1 MPKFDHFNFLAP
13 LYDLI
18 FVPPSRKQLPSAMQL
33 PIEGRLLDVGG
44 GTGRVAQGFVGQVDQ
59 VVVADSSPRMLA
71 QSRNKP
77 GLQAVECL
85 AERLPFSE
93 GCFQRVILVD
103 SYHHLADQEQS
114 LKEAWRVLDREGVLV
129 VEEPDIDSFSVKMM
143 AIGERLA
150 RMRSNPVPGDEVG
163 ELLESMGADV
173 RLLKDSRTYWVIARK
188 D

>member
-18 FVPPSRKQLPSAMQL
+18 FVPPSRKQLPSAMEL

-44 GTGRVAQGFVGQVDQ
+44 GTGRVAQGFVGQVGQ

-71 QSRNKP
+71 QSRSKP

-85 AERLPFSE
+85 AERLPFPE
-93 GCFQRVILVD
+93 GCFQRVIMVD
-103 SYHHLADQEQS
+103 SYHHLADQERS

-129 VEEPDIDSFSVKMM
+129 VEEPDIESFSVKMM
-143 AIGERLA
+143 AVGERLL
-150 RMRSNPVPGDEVG
+150 RMRSNPVSGDEVR
-163 ELLESMGADV
+163 ETLQSLGAKV
-173 RLLKDSRTYWVIARK
+173 RLVKDSRTYWVIARK